1 VIPEGSCKFT
11 VAADC
16 MPISWQR
23 ATNKICFASKHLK
36 AVMKNNDYS
45 MSHNRVVAYD
55 DVAQKMIGDKVTPD
69 AAGQFWD
76 VLLK

>member
-1 VIPEGSCKFT
+1 
-11 VAADC
+11 

-23 ATNKICFASKHLK
+23 ATNKVCFESEHLK